1 MSITREE
8 YNRHKEICS
17 ANFKQMHEK
26 LDDIKN
32 QLTAL
37 PEKLTEKFDERY
49 ASKRVEKTLVKI
61 LSVLMGFGIAGL
73 LTGLYTMFKFLIIN
87 DYL

>member
-17 ANFKQMHEK
+17 TNFKQMNDK
-26 LDDIKN
+26 LDAIKD

-37 PEKLTEKFDERY
+37 PGKLTEKFDERY
-49 ASKRVEKTLVKI
+49 ASKKVEKTLIKI
-61 LSVLMGFGIAGL
+61 LSILLGFGIAGFV
-73 LTGLYTMFKFLIIN
+73 TGIYAMFKFLIIN
-87 DYL
+87 NYL